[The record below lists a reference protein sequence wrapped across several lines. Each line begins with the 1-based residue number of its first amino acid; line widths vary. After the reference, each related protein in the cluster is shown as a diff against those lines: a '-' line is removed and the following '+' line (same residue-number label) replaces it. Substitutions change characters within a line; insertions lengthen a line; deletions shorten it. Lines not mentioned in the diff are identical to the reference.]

1 MNKKEYLIQM
11 ENEIA
16 TALIAGAKTH
26 EEIAQQFGVTA
37 KTVQLIGKRR
47 KIARKRGRGSPA
59 WKFKQQARKQ
69 VGGQS

>member
-1 MNKKEYLIQM
+1 MNKKAFLIQM

-16 TALIAGAKTH
+16 IALIAGAMTH

-47 KIARKRGRGSPA
+47 KILRKRGQGSPA
-59 WKFKQQARKQ
+59 WKFKQQAQKLEA
-69 VGGQS
+69 V